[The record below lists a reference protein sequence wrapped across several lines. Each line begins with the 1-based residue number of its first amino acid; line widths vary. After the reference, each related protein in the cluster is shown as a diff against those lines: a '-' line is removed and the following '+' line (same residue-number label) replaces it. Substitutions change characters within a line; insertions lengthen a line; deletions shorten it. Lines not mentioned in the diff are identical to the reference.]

1 MNFYFKLE
9 STLSILR
16 GYIDMCSKK
25 QLEGRTFEQ
34 ITAEKYDV
42 HIFVMMTS
50 FSHTVMNS

>member
-1 MNFYFKLE
+1 
-9 STLSILR
+9 
-16 GYIDMCSKK
+16 MCSKK

-50 FSHTVMNS
+50 LSHTVVDF